1 MQNYRFD
8 PLSKDEV
15 HKIDLATMEVLEK
28 TGIIV
33 ENDRVLELLEQ
44 NGAKIDKHEK
54 RAKIPEYVLKDGLKK
69 VPSSFVVYS
78 RRGEK
83 VRIGGDQTVI
93 SSGAGATWILDLD
106 TGEPRPATKKD
117 AENYAK
123 VTDVMENFSLCM
135 SPIIQ
140 DVTPS
145 LVDVHSTQAMIC
157 STTKTPWVCPG
168 DGMQARYIIEM
179 GAALAGGMEEY
190 RKKPVILGLASPN
203 SPLRLAS
210 NDIDVALEFAGN
222 KLPIT
227 FINCPNS
234 GATTPVTIAGTLVV
248 TLAEC
253 LAFALV
259 AQLINPGNAV
269 AVGPSPPIMDMKTAI
284 SAFGAP
290 ESGLVVAGAAQMLRY
305 YNVPSYGSITSSESI
320 LIDAQTG
327 YEIAWTAQL
336 PMMAGVNLVNG
347 VGLINACVG
356 CSLEKLIIDDEVFGG
371 LKRILKGIEVS
382 DVSLAVDVIEAVGP
396 GGHFLAQKHSREHLR
411 NERWFPKISNRL
423 GLQEWK
429 KEKLDLWQKA
439 RREAKKIVESHS
451 PEPLEKEIEEKIAAI
466 VKSAE
471 KKAASMHS
479 G

>member
-8 PLSKDEV
+8 PLDKDEV
-15 HKIDLATMEVLEK
+15 RRIDLATMEVLER
-28 TGIIV
+28 TGIRV
-33 ENDRVLELLEQ
+33 ENDKVLDLLEQ
-44 NGAKIDKHEK
+44 SGAKVDKREK
-54 RAKIPEYVLKDGLKK
+54 RARIPEYVLKDGLRK
-69 VPSSFVVYS
+69 VPGSFVVYN

-83 VRIGGDQTVI
+83 VRIGSDQTVI
-93 SSGAGATWILDLD
+93 SSGAGASWILDLD

-117 AENYAK
+117 SENYAK
-123 VTDVMENFSLCM
+123 VTDAMEHFSLCM

-145 LVDVHSTQAMIC
+145 LVDVHSAQAMIGN
-157 STTKTPWVCPG
+157 STKTPWVCPG
-168 DGMQARYIIEM
+168 DGMQARYIIQM
-179 GAALAGGMEEY
+179 GAALAGGMEEL

-210 NDIDVALEFAGN
+210 RDIDVALEFAGN
-222 KLPIT
+222 RLPVT

-259 AQLINPGNAV
+259 VQLINPGNAV
-269 AVGPSPPIMDMKTAI
+269 AVGPSPPVMDMKTAI

-290 ESGLVVAGAAQMLRY
+290 ESGLVVAGAAQMLRF
-305 YNVPSYGSITSSESI
+305 YNIPSYGSITSSESI

-356 CSLEKLIIDDEVFGG
+356 CSLEKLIVDNEVLGG
-371 LKRILKGIEVS
+371 IKRILKGIEVS
-382 DVSLAVDVIEAVGP
+382 DESLAVDVIEAVGP
-396 GGHFLAQKHSREHLR
+396 GGHFLAQKHTREHLR
-411 NERWFPKISNRL
+411 SERWFPAISNRL

-429 KEKLDLWQKA
+429 KEKLDLWQRA
-439 RREAKKIVESHS
+439 RREAKKIVESHR
-451 PEPLEKEIEEKIAAI
+451 PEPLQKEVEEHIAAI

-471 KKAASMHS
+471 KKAAATA
-479 G
+479 